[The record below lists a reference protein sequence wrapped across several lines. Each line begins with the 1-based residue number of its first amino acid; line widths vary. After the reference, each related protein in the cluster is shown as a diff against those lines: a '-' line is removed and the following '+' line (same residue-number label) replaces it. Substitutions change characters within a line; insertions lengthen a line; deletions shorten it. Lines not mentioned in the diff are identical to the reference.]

1 MKIKVNS
8 ELTQTVDDILYDDNK
23 NLISQILLLAY
34 PIGSYY
40 WSNENTDPGTLF
52 GGTWVQI
59 KDKFVIAA
67 GDSHTAGSSYGSN
80 TKNLAHTHT
89 SAAHKH
95 TTSGHTLTPNEMPEH
110 SHTEVLPDTWNFK
123 FQVGST
129 NGYVS
134 DCTTGAYASQP
145 YNSSFTTGTT
155 GGGQAHTHGDTG
167 STTPGATGSA
177 LSSSFD
183 ITPACI
189 AAFCWRRIA

>member
-23 NLISQILLLAY
+23 NLISQILLLAH
-34 PIGSYY
+34 PVGSYY

-59 KDKFVIAA
+59 KDKFVIAV
-67 GDSHTAGSSYGSN
+67 GDSHTVGSSYGSN

-95 TTSGHTLTPNEMPEH
+95 TTAEHTLTVDEMPWHDHNVKYNSE
-110 SHTEVLPDTWNFK
+110 SGIATASVLGTDRTASNTE
-123 FQVGST
+123 GSSA
-129 NGYVS
+129 GGEWHVW
-134 DCTTGAYASQP
+134 TTGA
-145 YNSSFTTGTT
+145 

-189 AAFCWRRIA
+189 AAFCWCRTA